1 MPLKR
6 QGYLNRMEMSDKHGA
21 RLSEDLTKDTRAGHE
36 ELRELQPDDARI
48 EVVQTDDGALD
59 DHEAAARSEIA
70 RFLEPSAFP
79 ARAEQL
85 VQMARDNFATDEV
98 VRLLETL
105 PDDTYDNVQAVWV
118 ALGGEVEARRA

>member
-1 MPLKR
+1 
-6 QGYLNRMEMSDKHGA
+6 MEMSDKHGA
-21 RLSEDLTKDTRAGHE
+21 RMADDLNKDTRAGHE

-48 EVVQTDDGALD
+48 DVVQTRDGVLD

-85 VQMARDNFATDEV
+85 VQIARDNFAGDEV
-98 VRLLETL
+98 IRLLETL

-118 ALGGEVEARRA
+118 ALGGEVEGKRA